1 MTDTPKSKYVKVKCP
16 DCGNEQP
23 LFARAATPV
32 TCLVCGATLAKPTG
46 GLASLRGEVVGAL
59 E

>member
-1 MTDTPKSKYVKVKCP
+1 MVGNFLKVKCP

-23 LFARAATPV
+23 VFERASTVV

-46 GLASLRGEVVGAL
+46 GKAQIKKENIEGVLS
-59 E
+59 